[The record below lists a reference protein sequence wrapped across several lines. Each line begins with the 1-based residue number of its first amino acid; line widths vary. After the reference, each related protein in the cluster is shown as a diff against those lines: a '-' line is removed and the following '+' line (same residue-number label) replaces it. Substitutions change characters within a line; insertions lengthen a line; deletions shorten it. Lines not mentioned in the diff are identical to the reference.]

1 MAYLI
6 FSLSLL
12 LVYLGLA
19 LALHVQFGMLGVANF
34 GVVGFWGL
42 GMYAMGILQ
51 VQLGMS
57 FVDAIF
63 LVSILSL
70 AVSWLMGRLILR
82 LDPQA
87 TLCATLA
94 FATIVALLIVTE
106 KWMTMGVV
114 GLGTI
119 RYPFRIGAGKEVLYF
134 AFLLAVVIGLQ
145 ILVLRL
151 HKSPTGRLLR
161 AIRDNEELCA
171 SLGKNTFQIKMF
183 WFVLASVVMCL
194 LGALSAP
201 LNQFLT
207 PNMIV
212 PSVTFT
218 VWIALVLGGKEHSL
232 GAMVGVFV
240 TFGVF
245 DILIETYAPVSPEL
259 AVVVPN
265 MKLFL
270 YGLLL
275 MLVLIFRPTGFLAPT
290 TPPEEVWREV
300 QKAGKAMAAGGAALF
315 ESGKAMAKRRQ
326 WGKGSNPPT
335 EEPVAAA
342 SGAVLTADQS
352 SEPEQEGKP

>member
-12 LVYLGLA
+12 LIYVGLA
-19 LALHVQFGMLGVANF
+19 LALHIQFGMLGVANF
-34 GVVGFWGL
+34 GVVGFWGV
-42 GMYAMGILQ
+42 GMYAMGIFQ
-51 VQLGMS
+51 AQLDMS
-57 FVDAIF
+57 FVDALF
-63 LVSILSL
+63 LVLIISL
-70 AVSWLMGRLILR
+70 AVSWLMGWLVLR

-87 TLCATLA
+87 TLCATIA
-94 FATIVALLIVTE
+94 FAAIVALLIVTE
-106 KWMTMGVV
+106 KWATLGVV

-119 RYPFRIGAGKEVLYF
+119 RYPFRIGDGTEYLYF
-134 AFLLAVVIGLQ
+134 GFLVAIVVGLQ
-145 ILVLRL
+145 VLVLRL
-151 HKSPTGRLLR
+151 HKSPTGKLLQ

-171 SLGKNTFQIKMF
+171 SLGKNTFQVKMF

-212 PSVTFT
+212 PSVTFA

-232 GAMVGVFV
+232 GAVIGVFV
-240 TFGVF
+240 TFGIF
-245 DILIETYAPVSPEL
+245 DILIETYAPVSPEF

-275 MLVLIFRPTGFLAPT
+275 MAVLIYRPTGLLAPT
-290 TPPEEVWREV
+290 TPPEHVWGEI
-300 QKAGKAMAAGGAALF
+300 QKASKAAVGG
-315 ESGKAMAKRRQ
+315 
-326 WGKGSNPPT
+326 
-335 EEPVAAA
+335 VAAFSKDARDRIVQPKTAPFAEPQVQTEDA
-342 SGAVLTADQS
+342 SQNDSDPTG
-352 SEPEQEGKP
+352 QEGKS

>member
-1 MAYLI
+1 MAYFI

-12 LVYLGLA
+12 LIYLGLA

-42 GMYAMGILQ
+42 GMYAMAVFQ
-51 VQLGMS
+51 VQLDLS
-57 FVDAIF
+57 FVDAF
-63 LVSILSL
+63 VLVTVLSL
-70 AVSWLMGRLILR
+70 AISWLIGWLVLR

-87 TLCATLA
+87 TLCATIA
-94 FATIVALLIVTE
+94 FAAIVALLIVTE

-114 GLGTI
+114 GIGTI
-119 RYPFRIGAGKEVLYF
+119 RYPLRIGDGTEYLYF
-134 AFLLAVVIGLQ
+134 AVLVALVVGLQ
-145 ILVLRL
+145 MLVLRL
-151 HKSPTGRLLR
+151 HKSPTGRLLQ

-171 SLGKNTFQIKMF
+171 SLGKDTIRVKMF
-183 WFVLASVVMCL
+183 WFVGASVAMCL

-212 PSVTFT
+212 PSVTFA
-218 VWIALVLGGKEHSL
+218 VWIALVLGGKEHAL
-232 GAMVGVFV
+232 GATVGVFV

-265 MKLFL
+265 LKLFL

-275 MLVLIFRPTGFLAPT
+275 MAVLVYRPTGFLAPT
-290 TPPEEVWREV
+290 TPPEEVWSRI
-300 QKAGKAMAAGGAALF
+300 KSGAITSF
-315 ESGKAMAKRRQ
+315 
-326 WGKGSNPPT
+326 
-335 EEPVAAA
+335 AAA
-342 SGAVLTADQS
+342 QSGVKTLQATVNPKPKSSQDDKPDTTP
-352 SEPEQEGKP
+352 SEPGDDKT